1 MRWMSQENEMI
12 FVIAGNYNEATIWIN
27 ETIKKKEK
35 SGVWSYPSEYAY
47 VSNVDKIRGYRN
59 PHGVFYGTW
68 RQRPDIKMIM
78 EQLYISTDHTQASY
92 YTLSK
97 LILELI

>member
-1 MRWMSQENEMI
+1 MRRMYQENEMI
-12 FVIAGNYNEATIWIN
+12 FVIAGNHNEATFWIN
-27 ETIKKKEK
+27 ESIRKKQQN
-35 SGVWSYPSEYAY
+35 GVWSYPSEYTY
-47 VSNVDKIRGYRN
+47 VSDVDKIRGYRN
-59 PHGVFYGTW
+59 PHGVFYGSW

>member
-68 RQRPDIKMIM
+68 RQRPDIKIIM